1 MKRNTNQEKQKYRG
15 ASGFDLYYGELF
27 SDRWG
32 ALKKSLLA
40 ETRHA
45 SLTFPGCETYF
56 MDPASICAAL
66 CLPLDDSENVL
77 DLCAAPGGKTL
88 VVSANL
94 APGSELKSNERSAE
108 RKNRL
113 AKVVSASLPQ
123 DISNRIKVT
132 CSDGTTLC
140 QRDDTRYGSILL
152 DAPCSSER
160 HVLNDEKYLSQWSP
174 ARLKSLAMEQ
184 WALVSS
190 AWRLLD
196 EGGFLLYATCALSPK
211 ENDEIISRLA
221 KKFSDAEI
229 QSTDFMENVF
239 KKNLAGMESKKIVAE
254 IQAREENESPTME
267 KVFQMAEPTEH
278 GLQILPDSS
287 NGYGPLFF
295 SLVKKCVPNPDSRS
309 KSDF

>member
-15 ASGFDLYYGELF
+15 ACGFDLYYGELF
-27 SDRWG
+27 SERWEG
-32 ALKKSLLA
+32 LKKSLLT

-66 CLPLDDSENVL
+66 CLPLDESENVL

-94 APGSELKSNERSAE
+94 APESELKSNERSAE
-108 RKNRL
+108 RKKRL
-113 AKVVSASLPQ
+113 AKVVSESLPE
-123 DISNRIKVT
+123 DISKRIKVT
-132 CSDGTTLC
+132 CSDGATLC

-190 AWRLLD
+190 AWRLLN

-221 KKFSDAEI
+221 KKIFGCGNPVQGFYGKRFQKKSGRNGI
-229 QSTDFMENVF
+229 
-239 KKNLAGMESKKIVAE
+239 KKNCGISSSARRKRKPHHRKNFPDGGAYRAWSPDTAGLIERIWTAVFF
-254 IQAREENESPTME
+254 AREKMCP
-267 KVFQMAEPTEH
+267 
-278 GLQILPDSS
+278 
-287 NGYGPLFF
+287 
-295 SLVKKCVPNPDSRS
+295 
-309 KSDF
+309 KS